1 MMFQFSLHS
10 SSAAVAAAVF
20 LASAPIN
27 ADRFPSEMRNGSVDK
42 PLSTENN
49 PYIPRKLVE
58 SNGNDDLDVHN
69 EGIKRSLSIEN
80 TIWPANR
87 GYQPTI
93 KNSLRASQTD
103 NNKATTASREAQL
116 LNTPSVDLGIIEKGI
131 RLTNI
136 DVPAI
141 TDADRERYEAETLAA
156 LNSSAFTGY
165 YEASSSDTS
174 TSYQTDE
181 LLVNPTTGAR
191 SLSDSYC
198 YEKCGDPSQRP
209 TVTDNTI
216 KKAIRKCKDDNT
228 ASKCPYS
235 NIEMQCWN
243 TSAVTY
249 MGYFFSGYTNF
260 NEPLGCW
267 DVSSATEMPG
277 MFQNAE
283 SFNQNIN
290 RWDVSAV
297 TDMAHMF
304 SSSYVFNQPLEDWNT
319 ISVENMSEMFSYAM
333 SFNQPIGGWNVES
346 VTETYSMFRQAE
358 TFNQPLDEWDLSSV
372 GKKNSFTMFAG
383 SSFNQCLSLWT
394 YPESEFLRN
403 NVNMFEYTK
412 CPNYSCYGTECP
424 TEDPTESPTENPTES
439 PTENPTESPNS
450 TESPTENP
458 TESPTKNPTESPTT
472 DPCQNKSEPFSSFLS
487 CDKLSNLLQESVDI
501 LCNDPTNDIATNC
514 PGLCSEGSTC
524 SSTPSPTINCA
535 DKTIKFEIDLDG
547 SLKKRRC
554 SWLASV
560 TPKNQKEYCKKKVKI
575 NGGMQ
580 KLPTVCRETCG
591 KIGKG
596 VCAFLMDLE

>member
-1 MMFQFSLHS
+1 M
-10 SSAAVAAAVF
+10 
-20 LASAPIN
+20 ASAPIN
-27 ADRFPSEMRNGSVDK
+27 ADRFPSELRNGSVDK

-69 EGIKRSLSIEN
+69 EGIKRSLSMEN

-249 MGYFFSGYTNF
+249 MGYFFSGSTNF

-346 VTETYSMFRQAE
+346 VTDTYSMFRQAE
-358 TFNQPLDEWDLSSV
+358 PFNQPLDEWDLSSV
-372 GKKNSFTMFAG
+372 GEKSFTMFAG

-394 YPESEFLRN
+394 YPESEILRN

-424 TEDPTESPTENPTES
+424 TEDPTESPAE
-439 PTENPTESPNS
+439 
-450 TESPTENP
+450 
-458 TESPTKNPTESPTT
+458 NPTESPTT

-501 LCNDPTNDIATNC
+501 LCNDPTNEIATNC

-560 TPKNQKEYCKKKVKI
+560 TPKNQKEYCNKKVKI
-575 NGGMQ
+575 NGRMQ